1 MVNNGFV
8 KSIIEMFQKENVK
21 VNLGPVLHS
30 KLNCNLPV
38 THNFNHEYSELEI
51 TIEMVNGV
59 DEAINHIN
67 KHGSNH
73 TESIITNN
81 CIFFIFFSFKR
92 FDYF

>member
-1 MVNNGFV
+1 MVSNGFV
-8 KSIIEMFQKENVK
+8 KSIIEMLHRENVK

-30 KLNCNLPV
+30 KLKTNLPV

-51 TIEMVNGV
+51 TIEMVESV

-73 TESIITNN
+73 TESIITNKCN
-81 CIFFIFFSFKR
+81 LLKL
-92 FDYF
+92 